1 MKKYLIRILMCSCEN
16 TAVIDFMT
24 FYEAKQNKKDDLLE
38 EDSPIIHICL
48 PNLKEP

>member
-1 MKKYLIRILMCSCEN
+1 MCLCEN

-24 FYEAKQNKKDDLLE
+24 FYEAKQYKKDDLLE
-38 EDSPIIHICL
+38 EDSAIIHICL